1 MHQRHGH
8 IGATGQFL
16 GEALAQ
22 PTPQT
27 ITRREA
33 PVDVVTTDE
42 SGWHDRI
49 VVLDR

>member
-1 MHQRHGH
+1 M
-8 IGATGQFL
+8 GAAKRRYIRCGR
-16 GEALAQ
+16 GIRVG
-22 PTPQT
+22 PIPQN

-42 SGWHDRI
+42 SDWHDRI